1 MLNGIWI
8 ALGLGFLGSLHC
20 VGMCGPLVLALPQP
34 NGEYR
39 RWAKLV
45 SGRMLYNFGRV
56 GTYAIMG
63 AAFGLIGSAA
73 RLAGW
78 QQIVSVL
85 TGSLILLWLL
95 IPKKMLPQVALA
107 TRAANLINQLQ
118 VRFSPI
124 LRLNFF
130 SAQFGLG
137 VLNGLLPCG
146 LVSVAIAGAILQP
159 TVLTSA
165 LFMALFGLGTFP
177 ALLFFGLLTGKL
189 KNHFRFS
196 MQRMLPAGLAI
207 VAILLILRGLAL
219 DIPMVSPRLASTPL
233 SQSPINPACH

>member
-1 MLNGIWI
+1 MINGIWL

-45 SGRMLYNFGRV
+45 SGRVLYNLGRV
-56 GTYAIMG
+56 GTYTLLG
-63 AAFGLIGSAA
+63 AGFGLLGSTA
-73 RLAGW
+73 RFSGL
-78 QQIVSVL
+78 QQIVSIA
-85 TGSLILLWLL
+85 TGTLILLWLL
-95 IPKKMLPQVALA
+95 VPKKNLPQLSFAIYAAKLIAKLRSRLA
-107 TRAANLINQLQ
+107 
-118 VRFSPI
+118 PI
-124 LRLNFF
+124 LGVSFF

-146 LVSVAIAGAILQP
+146 LVYVAIAGAILQP

-165 LFMALFGLGTFP
+165 VFMALFGFGTFP
-177 ALLFFGLLTGKL
+177 ALLFFGLITGNL

-196 MQRMLPAGLAI
+196 IQRILPAGLAV

-219 DIPMVSPRLASTPL
+219 DIPFVSPHLPATPL
-233 SQSPINPACH
+233 SQTTAIPTCH